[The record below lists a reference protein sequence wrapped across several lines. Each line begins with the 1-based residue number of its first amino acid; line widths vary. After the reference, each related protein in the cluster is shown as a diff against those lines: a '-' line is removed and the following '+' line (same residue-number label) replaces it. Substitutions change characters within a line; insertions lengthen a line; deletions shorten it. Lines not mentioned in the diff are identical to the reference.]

1 MVYETLDSR
10 QAWPADELVSELP
23 IVAEVIG
30 MGEAAL
36 VAALGDGQTIAQ
48 VARVHGVKPR
58 RVVKALVS
66 QAVVD
71 MAADI
76 RGGDL
81 TADQV
86 RWLVALA
93 TWRAEDLV
101 TSTFPPIEFRPGAL
115 AAR

>member
-1 MVYETLDSR
+1 MVHETLDDR
-10 QAWPADELVSELP
+10 QARPADGLVSELAV
-23 IVAEVIG
+23 VAGAIG
-30 MGEAAL
+30 IDEAAL
-36 VAALGDGQTIAQ
+36 VAALGEGQTIGQ
-48 VARVHGVKPR
+48 VARAHRVKPR

-76 RGGDL
+76 QGGDL

-115 AAR
+115 AAH